1 MVGSGVQVGF
11 LVGFGGFYW
20 VLVHSGGSGMFWW
33 VVVGCGGFWCVLV
46 DCGTF
51 WWVTGGF
58 SWVLGAFK
66 WVLLGPGTSWF
77 VLVRPGW
84 F

>member
-1 MVGSGVQVGF
+1 
-11 LVGFGGFYW
+11 
-20 VLVHSGGSGMFWW
+20 MFWW

-77 VLVRPGW
+77 VLVRPGG